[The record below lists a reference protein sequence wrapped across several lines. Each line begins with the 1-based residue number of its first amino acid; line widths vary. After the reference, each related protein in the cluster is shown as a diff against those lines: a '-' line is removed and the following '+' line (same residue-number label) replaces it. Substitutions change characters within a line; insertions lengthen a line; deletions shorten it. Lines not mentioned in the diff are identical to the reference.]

1 MMKPEN
7 IHKRPQAV
15 EVMVHI
21 LAWGIVFAFPIAMM
35 SRGGLSVEWHDYMR
49 SLLMVLAYAIVFYV
63 NYFIFVPRFL
73 SQGRIKKMLAGNVAL
88 IVAMVLALHFGMEF
102 LSHTLLPNR
111 PPHPMG
117 PPKTIFMLRDIGS
130 MILTAGL
137 SAAIKMSRRWTQLEA
152 ARREAEQRR
161 TEAELKNLR
170 NQLNPHFLLNTL
182 NNIYA
187 LIAFDA
193 DKAQEAV
200 QELSRLLRH
209 VLYDNQQSFTP
220 LNKEMDFIRN
230 YIELMRIRLSD
241 RVRVETTFDIHP
253 DSRTPIAPLIFISL
267 IENAFKHG
275 ISPTEPSF
283 IRIRLTE
290 DEDTIRCEIENSNH
304 PKSHTDKSGSGIG
317 LEQVKKRLELTYHG
331 HYRWQYGPTPDGSI
345 YQSSLIIDKTPA
357 P

>member
-1 MMKPEN
+1 MMKPDN

-15 EVMVHI
+15 E
-21 LAWGIVFAFPIAMM
+21 
-35 SRGGLSVEWHDYMR
+35 YMR

-102 LSHTLLPNR
+102 LSHTLLPDR

-187 LIAFDA
+187 LIAFDT
-193 DKAQEAV
+193 DKAQQAV
-200 QELSRLLRH
+200 QDLSRLLRH
-209 VLYDNQQSFTP
+209 VLYDNQQETVP
-220 LNKEMDFIRN
+220 LCKEMDFIRN
-230 YIELMRIRLSD
+230 YIELMRIRLSAN
-241 RVRVETTFDIHP
+241 VEVETRFDVRP
-253 DSRTPIAPLIFISL
+253 DSHTEIAPLIFISL

-275 ISPTEPSF
+275 ISPTKPSY
-283 IRIRLTE
+283 IRICFEESPRE
-290 DEDTIRCEIENSNH
+290 VKCEIRNSCY
-304 PKSHTDKSGSGIG
+304 PKTEADKSGSGIG
-317 LEQVKKRLELTYHG
+317 LEQVRKRLELTYPGRYEWKHG
-331 HYRWQYGPTPDGSI
+331 VSPDGKE
-345 YQSSLIIDKTPA
+345 YQSLLTIHI
-357 P
+357 

>member
-1 MMKPEN
+1 MMKPDN

-49 SLLMVLAYAIVFYV
+49 SLLMVLAYAMVFYV

-187 LIAFDA
+187 LIAFDTN
-193 DKAQEAV
+193 KAQQAV
-200 QELSRLLRH
+200 QDLSRLLRH
-209 VLYDNQQSFTP
+209 VLYDNQQETVSLF
-220 LNKEMDFIRN
+220 KEMDFIRN
-230 YIELMRIRLSD
+230 YIELMRIRLSAN
-241 RVRVETTFDIHP
+241 VEVETRYSAPHLHLPHRECFQTWHLAHKAQLHP
-253 DSRTPIAPLIFISL
+253 HLLRGKPAGSEVRDTQQLLPQDRSRQERKRHRPGTGAQAS
-267 IENAFKHG
+267 G
-275 ISPTEPSF
+275 
-283 IRIRLTE
+283 
-290 DEDTIRCEIENSNH
+290 
-304 PKSHTDKSGSGIG
+304 TDLSRP
-317 LEQVKKRLELTYHG
+317 V
-331 HYRWQYGPTPDGSI
+331 
-345 YQSSLIIDKTPA
+345 
-357 P
+357 

>member
-1 MMKPEN
+1 MKPDN

-102 LSHTLLPNR
+102 LSHTLLPDR

-331 HYRWQYGPTPDGSI
+331 HYRWQYGSTPDGSI